1 MFQFGLVLLI
11 LTFYIFSIS
20 ADETFS
26 QYMFHTDHNPL
37 MTNSNVRNVSTD
49 GEIAW
54 SVSGFSNGQEIGGA
68 VVTNPAAN
76 NDDFY
81 WTQGTFIMAGTYPN
95 NNAANGE
102 KAVIK
107 WTYSTVGLIGESTP
121 AVSTDGENSIRAW

>member
-1 MFQFGLVLLI
+1 MLQFGLILLI
-11 LTFYIFSIS
+11 LTFIKFSIA

-37 MTNSNVRNVSTD
+37 MTNSNFGNVSTD

-54 SVSGFSNGQEIGGA
+54 SVSGLSQGQVIGGA

-81 WTQGTFIMAGTYPN
+81 WTQGNFIMAGTYPN

-107 WTYSTVGLIGESTP
+107 
-121 AVSTDGENSIRAW
+121 